1 MKPLLD
7 PALFDLDPQQTW
19 VMHCAEGPIPR
30 AAAAAVQDL
39 LSRELQPWRMRWH
52 EDFIGLPAAV
62 REEAARLLKAN
73 PADVSLTPTTSSGLV
88 AVAQGYPWEPGDEVV
103 APLGEF
109 PTNAWPWKALAGRGV
124 HFREVPLWD
133 GHRAGHDAWSSA
145 PPRASDDLEQRIL
158 DALSPRTRVLAVSWV
173 RFQDGLRLNL
183 KQLAQGCALR
193 GVNLVVDGIQG
204 VGTLPVEL
212 EGISAFACGGH
223 KGLLAPQGLGFLW
236 TDPAFRLR
244 LFPSGSWLSVED
256 ATQFDRPST
265 DFNRDWVRDGQRL
278 EQGVPN
284 LLACAA
290 LKESLRTLNGVG
302 MEAMS
307 HHVHGLQGLLLDGL
321 AKLEDWQAEE
331 ERLRG
336 LWSAGRLGAILSLHH
351 GARAA
356 QGLNTLIQRGG
367 QRGVM
372 ASVREGYLRIA
383 FHGMHGGEDVARVL
397 AWLAG

>member
-7 PALFDLDPQQTW
+7 AALFDLDPQQTW

-39 LSRELQPWRMRWH
+39 LQRELQPWRMRWQ

-62 REEAARLLKAN
+62 REEAARLVNASPSDITLA
-73 PADVSLTPTTSSGLV
+73 TTTSHGLTM
-88 AVAQGYPWEPGDEVV
+88 VAQGYPWEPGSEVV

-109 PTNAWPWKALAGRGV
+109 PTNAWPWKALAARGV
-124 HFREVPLWD
+124 HFREVPLWE
-133 GHRAGHDAWSSA
+133 GHRSGAEAWTSA
-145 PPRASDDLEQRIL
+145 PPRASDEPEQRLL
-158 DALSPRTRVLAVSWV
+158 DALSPRTRVLTVSWV

-183 KQLAQGCALR
+183 GQLAQGCALR
-193 GVNLVVDGIQG
+193 GVDLVVDGIQG
-204 VGTLPVEL
+204 VGTLPVDL
-212 EGISAFACGGH
+212 KGVAAFASGGH
-223 KGLLAPQGLGFLW
+223 KGLLSPQGLGFLW

-244 LFPSGSWLSVED
+244 LIPSGSWLSVDD
-256 ATQFDRPST
+256 ATRFERPST

-302 MEAMS
+302 AEALGR
-307 HHVHGLQGLLLDGL
+307 HVHALQGLLLDGL
-321 AKLEDWQAEE
+321 STLEGWQAEE

-336 LWSAGRLGAILSLHH
+336 LWRADRLGSILSLHH
-351 GARAA
+351 GTRAA
-356 QGLNTLIQRGG
+356 RGLDALIQRGG
-367 QRGVM
+367 QHGVM
-372 ASVREGYLRIA
+372 ASVREGYLRVA

-397 AWLAG
+397 RWLAG